1 MRTDDPRR
9 RVELAAIHVAKKQ
22 LALDDDLY
30 RQIVE
35 RVSGKYR
42 AEPVSSSGQMTPRE
56 RKALLEELRTRGFR
70 HIVRPELWEKPS
82 APGEAQLGK
91 ILALW
96 GELVATGKLD
106 NPSEKGLRAF
116 VKRQTGLESPRWL
129 TAAEANKVIEGL
141 KAWLARAQ
149 SNVAADE
156 RTPG

>member
-56 RKALLEELRTRGFR
+56 RKALIEELRTRGFR
-70 HIVRPELWEKPS
+70 HIVRPEWAEKPT
-82 APGEAQLGK
+82 APGDAQTRK

-96 GELVATGKLD
+96 AELAATGKLYD
-106 NPSEKGLRAF
+106 PSPKGLRALI
-116 VKRQTGLESPRWL
+116 KRQTGVEDGRWL
-129 TAAEANKVIEGL
+129 TAVQANKVIECQ
-141 KAWLARAQ
+141 KAMLARFR
-149 SNVAADE
+149 SNVVSDE
-156 RTPG
+156 RAPD